1 MIGVAMGINNL
12 LEIFN
17 EKYYEDLE
25 GGILESMGRM
35 FRHAVKLYIYP
46 MRQDAYDRYLASGH
60 PASAQAHH
68 PDHAFAS
75 GIMITA
81 RNLQV
86 ANSLHNLY
94 AHLLEN
100 HNVDCITGSNP
111 DYLNIFSRDVLQRI
125 KSGDDSWEKLV
136 PLKVAGFIKE
146 RKLLGY
152 GAQIP
157 AAS

>member
-1 MIGVAMGINNL
+1 
-12 LEIFN
+12 
-17 EKYYEDLE
+17 
-25 GGILESMGRM
+25 
-35 FRHAVKLYIYP
+35 VKLYIYP

-60 PASAQAHH
+60 PASAQPHH

-86 ANSLHNLY
+86 SNSLQNLY

-100 HNVDCITGSNP
+100 HNVDCINGSNP
-111 DYLNIFSRDVLQRI
+111 EYLSIFSRDVLNRI
-125 KSGDDSWEKLV
+125 KSGDDTWEKMV
-136 PLKVAGFIKE
+136 PAKVADFIKQ

-152 GAQIP
+152 GAQ
-157 AAS
+157 ARVAG